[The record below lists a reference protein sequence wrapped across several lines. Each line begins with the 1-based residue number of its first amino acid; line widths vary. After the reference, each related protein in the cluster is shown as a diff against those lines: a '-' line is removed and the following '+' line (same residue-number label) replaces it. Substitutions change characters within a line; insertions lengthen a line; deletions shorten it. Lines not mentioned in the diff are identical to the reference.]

1 MNSPDN
7 RGYVGLSC
15 PNCSHARAHVIDTN
29 MRDGGLARRR
39 RNECKSCKFHFT
51 TYEVLAEEYEKM
63 LTMRVDAKEF
73 ESVIS
78 QLRAI
83 KAQFGGSANGNNN
96 RDRN

>member
-1 MNSPDN
+1 MTNFPDN

-15 PNCSHARAHVIDTN
+15 PNCGYARAHVIDTN
-29 MRDGGLARRR
+29 IRDGGAARRR

-83 KAQFGGSANGNNN
+83 KAQFGGRNGHQQ
-96 RDRN
+96 R

>member
-1 MNSPDN
+1 MTTPAPDN

-15 PNCSHARAHVIDTN
+15 PQCGCTRSIVFDTN
-29 MRDGGLARRR
+29 MREGGAARRR
-39 RNECKSCKFHFT
+39 RNQCKQCEFRYT

-63 LTMRVDAKEF
+63 LTMRVDAQEF

-83 KAQFGGSANGNNN
+83 KAQFGGRNGHQQ
-96 RDRN
+96 R